1 MFLILSLIVP
11 PLIGF
16 LLISLLWPI
25 QGAVRS
31 QLLIKSSLALG
42 LGLGVSSCTFFLW
55 SVVFYP
61 SSAGFPIVEAA
72 LVIVLTVVFSYVRR
86 TRKDSSA
93 TPPFG
98 PISNLRT
105 HWILSTCFYISLIAA
120 VIALMLSSIK
130 NPHGEWD
137 AWAIWNMRARFI
149 FRGGDHWTDAFSGLL
164 YWSHPDY
171 PLLVPGLIAR
181 CWNYVGQETVIVPA
195 LVSMLFTLATVGLLS
210 SSVTVFR
217 GKSQGLLA
225 GLTLLGTPLFIEQ
238 GTSQLVDIPLSF
250 FFLATIALFRLQE
263 KLVENNRRF
272 LFLAGMAAGLSA
284 WTKNE
289 GLLFLGSIMVTH
301 LMVRVCV
308 REWKVYLRQMLV
320 FATGLAPVLTIF
332 LYYKTQLAPPNDL
345 LSALGSEA
353 SLARLV
359 DLSRYWVVGKAFAV
373 EAAHFGK
380 GFFSVTF
387 LLVSYLLLLG
397 INGEEKETPDIVA
410 ALMTL
415 GTLLVGYFFAYII
428 IPYELHWSLTT
439 SLSRLFLQ
447 LWPSLL
453 LVFFLAVKT
462 PEQAMKLLPS
472 SGKHSHARADGT

>member
-1 MFLILSLIVP
+1 MSLILSLIVP
-11 PLIGF
+11 LFIGF

-42 LGLGVSSCTFFLW
+42 LGLGISSCTFFLW

-61 SSAGFPIVEAA
+61 SSTGFPIVEAA
-72 LVIVLTVVFSYVRR
+72 LVIVLTVVFSYVSR
-86 TRKDSSA
+86 TRKDSANS
-93 TPPFG
+93 PFG

-130 NPHGEWD
+130 NPHGGWD

-149 FRGGDHWTDAFSGLL
+149 FRGGHHWTDAFSGLL
-164 YWSHPDY
+164 SWSHPDY
-171 PLLVPGLIAR
+171 PLLVPALIAR
-181 CWNYVGQETVIVPA
+181 GWVYVGQETVVVPA
-195 LVSMLFTLATVGLLS
+195 LVSMLFALATVGLLS
-210 SSVTVFR
+210 SSVMVLR
-217 GKSQGLLA
+217 GKTQGLLA
-225 GLTLLGTPLFIEQ
+225 GITLLGTPLFIEQ
-238 GTSQLVDIPLSF
+238 GTSQLADIPLSF
-250 FFLATIALFRLQE
+250 FFLATIALFCFQE
-263 KLVENNRRF
+263 KLAKNKPGF

-289 GLLFLGSIMVTH
+289 GLLFLGSIM
-301 LMVRVCV
+301 LARLAVRVCV

-320 FATGLAPVLTIF
+320 FALGLAPVLTIL
-332 LYYKTQLAPPNDL
+332 LYYKTQLVPPNDL

-373 EAAHFGK
+373 ETAHFGK
-380 GFFSVTF
+380 GFFSVTLL
-387 LLVSYLLLLG
+387 LLVYLLLFG
-397 INGEEKETPDIVA
+397 RNGEEKEAREIVA

-415 GTLLVGYFFAYII
+415 GMLLVGYFFAYII
-428 IPYELHWSLTT
+428 IPYELLWSLST

-453 LVFFLAVKT
+453 LVFFLAVNT
-462 PEQAMKLLPS
+462 PEQAMKLHPS
-472 SGKHSHARADGT
+472 PGKHSHA